1 MKRIVGALALIILSA
16 CGDSDDANI
25 VGPAA
30 VNSVTLT
37 VRELVLVGTTT
48 TATAVANLS
57 NGTTQTITSGFR
69 SDAPAVATI
78 TDAGVVTGIAN
89 GEATI
94 IVSANGQQATKR
106 IRVAPNYAG
115 AWSGMQKVTSC
126 SSTGD
131 LAGLCDTDLSDVGL
145 QFPVSLVARQNGTL
159 DVSGEFTLEG
169 QVFPT
174 FSTTIEGDGALRFT
188 SELTFDDP
196 EVGLTGIRARVT
208 WQMNSSQNGQ
218 AFGTIR
224 EVYSLPGQLTGE
236 LIFDSELSNFNRSA
250 SLMSVG
256 RAAASKL
263 GILRKRVR

>member
-1 MKRIVGALALIILSA
+1 MKQIIAVLALITLSA

-30 VNSVTLT
+30 VNSMTLT

-57 NGTTQTITSGFR
+57 NGTTQAITTGFR
-69 SDAPAVATI
+69 SDAPTVATV

-94 IVSANGQQATKR
+94 IVSSNGQQATKR

-115 AWSGMQKVTSC
+115 AWSGMQKITAC
-126 SSTGD
+126 TSTGD
-131 LAGLCDTDLSDVGL
+131 LAGLCDSDLSDVGL
-145 QFPVSLVARQNGTL
+145 LFPVSLVARQNGTL
-159 DVSGEFTLEG
+159 DVSGEFTLED

-174 FSTTIEGDGALRFT
+174 FSTAIEGDGTLRFT
-188 SELTFDDP
+188 SELTFDEP

-218 AFGTIR
+218 ATGTIR

-236 LIFDSELSNFNRSA
+236 LTFESDLSNFNRSA
-250 SLMSVG
+250 SLLSAG
-256 RAAASKL
+256 RTSGSKL
-263 GILRKRVR
+263 RILRKRIR